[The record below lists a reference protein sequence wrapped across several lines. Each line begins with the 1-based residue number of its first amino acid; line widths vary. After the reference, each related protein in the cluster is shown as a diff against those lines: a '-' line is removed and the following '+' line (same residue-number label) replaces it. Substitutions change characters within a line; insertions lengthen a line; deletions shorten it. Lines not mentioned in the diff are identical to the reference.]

1 MGRRG
6 LAVRAVGTGAAG
18 LAVRAVASA
27 CAASGAASSGARGES
42 VADFDKKK
50 STAAP
55 TIGQRPISKECE
67 CREKKPYFT

>member
-27 CAASGAASSGARGES
+27 SAASGAASSGARGKS

-50 STAAP
+50 PAAAP
-55 TIGQRPISKECE
+55 TIGQRPVSKECE